1 MKYGDTILSVTIVI
15 CLTVISI
22 VSFHSVSEIHYLK
35 SFYPGQFSVSDAA
48 YAAVVELVKVVLIAF
63 PLVLTML
70 VCLFL
75 IWLRTQSNK

>member
-1 MKYGDTILSVTIVI
+1 MKYVNTVLSVTIVI

-35 SFYPGQFSVSDAA
+35 SFYPGDFSVSDAA
-48 YAAVVELVKVVLIAF
+48 YAAIVELVKVFLIAF
-63 PLVLTML
+63 PFILIMF

-75 IWLRTQSNK
+75 MWLRRQSRK